1 MAEALRW
8 YLATLAIGGAGLIPA
23 IVLFP
28 TLRSRGV
35 LYARPLAL
43 VLLSVAVWWIGWNG
57 TIPYGLGAVALI
69 LGWLW
74 AVSAIVAIRRPELV
88 SQIAGRWRLILGGE
102 AVFVVV
108 FALVALARAQAP
120 NAAATEKPMDLMMLT
135 AVHRADE
142 LPPPDPWLSGE
153 NVSYYHLGHLTTDTV
168 GQLSAN
174 GPEIGFNLGIA
185 MVAALAGSAI
195 FGLAGDVLALS
206 EVRRRATPWVAGVAG
221 VLALLWVAPLASHRD
236 IISRLT
242 TDGEPSL
249 LNSWWWWWDAT
260 RVFPQPITEFP
271 AFSLLL
277 GDLHAHV
284 LALPISIVALA
295 ITVSTFQ
302 GQTPLTWRSWIS
314 RPERLLLAGAVFA
327 ALFMTNSWDVLTFGP
342 LWFGAAFVAF
352 RRVGWGWAL
361 SVFNA
366 ARYLALPVGA
376 ALLLAAPFIAN
387 LDTTSRAVELVA
399 LDASDPA
406 NWLLVWL
413 VPLLPLVLG
422 VVALRAGGTRRA
434 ALAGALAASLAV
446 AVWTVLQVGSGNAEA
461 LIERSWGWIMLVVL
475 VLLVGVGAGAI
486 VRAEGERDAA
496 RSAWLALAVGAAV
509 VMLATEL
516 INIETDT
523 AGRFNTVFKLWYHL
537 WTVIALAGAVAF
549 AMVLDRVDW
558 TGVGAQL
565 RAPSGGA
572 AAVVVAAGALV
583 YLGAFVYAPAM
594 ALSRGNEGQPT
605 GLDALIYLDQSN
617 PGLAGAIEF
626 AQTELDPERHVLL
639 QAVGDAYGSGGYL
652 AAASGVPTVL
662 NWPSHQR
669 QWRGPEAPLSGRRE
683 AVEQIYTLGADALS
697 EQLASGFGVT
707 HVYVGREERT
717 QFGQDAAERFAG
729 WEIAWEGT
737 GAVIFAVP
745 APAEAVAAS

>member
-1 MAEALRW
+1 MAEAVRW
-8 YLATLAIGGAGLIPA
+8 YLATLAIGSAGLIPA
-23 IVLFP
+23 ALLFP

-43 VLLSVAVWWIGWNG
+43 VLLSVAAWWIGWNG
-57 TIPYGLGAVALI
+57 ALPYGLGAIALI
-69 LGWLW
+69 LGVLWLAS
-74 AVSAIVAIRRPELV
+74 AVLAMRRPELV
-88 SQIAGRWRLILGGE
+88 AQIAGRWRLILGGE
-102 AVFVVV
+102 VVFIVV
-108 FALVALARAQAP
+108 FALVAVARAQAP
-120 NAAATEKPMDLMMLT
+120 NAAATEKPMDLLMLT
-135 AVHRADE
+135 AVHRADA

-153 NVSYYHLGHLTTDTV
+153 DVSYYHLGHLTTDAV

-195 FGLAGDVLALS
+195 FGLARDVLALS
-206 EVRRRATPWVAGVAG
+206 TIRRRATPWIAGVMG

-236 IISRLT
+236 ILERVT
-242 TDGEPSL
+242 ADGEPSL

-284 LALPISIVALA
+284 LSLPISVVAIAIVVA
-295 ITVSTFQ
+295 TFQ
-302 GQTPLTWRSWIS
+302 GHTPLTWRSWLS
-314 RPERLLLAGAVFA
+314 KPERLVLAGTVFA

-342 LWFGAAFVAF
+342 LWFGAAFVTF
-352 RRVGWGWAL
+352 RRVGWGWGFSL
-361 SVFNA
+361 FNA
-366 ARYLALPVGA
+366 VRYLVLPVGA

-387 LDTTSRAVELVA
+387 LDTTSRAVELVR

-413 VPLLPLVLG
+413 VPLLPLALG
-422 VVALRAGGTRRA
+422 VFALRARGERSATLVGMAVATA
-434 ALAGALAASLAV
+434 AV
-446 AVWTVLQVGSGNAEA
+446 AVWA
-461 LIERSWGWIMLVVL
+461 LIQLATGNVGALADRSWGWAMLVVL
-475 VLLVGVGAGAI
+475 VLLIGAGVGAI
-486 VRAEGERDAA
+486 VRAEGDRDAA
-496 RSAWLALAVGAAV
+496 RAGWLALATGAAV

-537 WTVIALAGAVAF
+537 WTIVALAGAVAF
-549 AMVLDRVDW
+549 AMVIDRVDW
-558 TGVGAQL
+558 RAMTDSLSRPAGA
-565 RAPSGGA
+565 GGA
-572 AAVVVAAGALV
+572 VLLAAGVLV

-605 GLDALIYLDQSN
+605 GLDALVYLDRSD

-626 AQTELDPERHVLL
+626 AQDELDPEEHVLL

-669 QWRGPEAPLSGRRE
+669 QWRGPEAPLTGRRE
-683 AVEQIYTLGADALS
+683 AVEQIYTLGADTLS
-697 EQLASGFGVT
+697 EEVASRFGVT

-717 QFGQDAAERFAG
+717 QFGQDAADRFAG
-729 WEIAWEGT
+729 WDVAWEGT

-745 APAEAVAAS
+745 APSEAVASS